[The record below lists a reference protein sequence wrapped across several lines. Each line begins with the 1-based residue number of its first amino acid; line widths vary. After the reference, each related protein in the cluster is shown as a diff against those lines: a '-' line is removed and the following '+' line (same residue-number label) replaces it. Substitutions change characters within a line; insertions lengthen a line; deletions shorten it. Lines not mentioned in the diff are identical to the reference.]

1 MIKTAVVILN
11 YNGGK
16 LLPEFLPSV
25 IQYSS
30 GAEIYVADNAST
42 DNSIEVLERDF
53 PTVHRIQLEKN
64 FGFCGGYNRALAQVT
79 AEYYVLLN
87 SDVQV
92 TNGWLDPMVRL
103 LDSDSKVAAVQ
114 PKILSYRNR
123 NLFEYAGAAG
133 GFIDSLGYPFCRG
146 RIFETVEED
155 THQYD
160 DERSIFWAT
169 GACFIIRA
177 SVYKNFKGL
186 DEDLFAHMEEID
198 LCWKI
203 QRTGSKVM
211 YTGASTV
218 YHLGAGTLGYD
229 SPKKVYLN
237 FRNGLI
243 LIYKH
248 LDGSEVYYKLALRII
263 LDWAA
268 AGLFLLKGKIKHA
281 SQVIKAHFHFF
292 GSMGKSRLKRRE
304 IQQKYPSYSKE
315 SIYKGVIVFDY
326 YLKGMKKYP
335 SNPK

>member
-1 MIKTAVVILN
+1 VN
-11 YNGGK
+11 
-16 LLPEFLPSV
+16 
-25 IQYSS
+25 
-30 GAEIYVADNAST
+30 
-42 DNSIEVLERDF
+42 
-53 PTVHRIQLEKN
+53 
-64 FGFCGGYNRALAQVT
+64 

-92 TNGWLDPMVRL
+92 TNGWLEPMVRL
-103 LDSDSKVAAVQ
+103 LDSDSEVAAVQ
-114 PKILSYRNR
+114 PKILSYRKK

-133 GFIDSLGYPFCRG
+133 GYIDSLGYPFCRG
-146 RIFETVEED
+146 RIFDHVEED
-155 THQYD
+155 LHQYD
-160 DERSIFWAT
+160 DERPIFWAT
-169 GACFIIRA
+169 GACFIIRS
-177 SVYKNFKGL
+177 SVYKTFNGL

-203 QRTGSKVM
+203 QRTGSKIM
-211 YTGASTV
+211 YSGASTV

-248 LDGSEVYYKLALRII
+248 LDGAEVFYKLPLRII

-268 AGLFLLKGKIKHA
+268 AGVFLLKGKIKNA
-281 SQVIKAHFHFF
+281 SQVIKAHLHFF
-292 GSMGKSRLKRRE
+292 GSIGKSRLKRRE
-304 IQQKYPSYSKE
+304 IQKKYPSYSKE
-315 SIYKGVIVFDY
+315 SIYKGAIVVDY